1 MAILIGLSIAFALG
15 GLAYLGYEDEIDE
28 ARRLAEEND
37 IDLDDLDVSNFSTT
51 AEADADENTLD
62 VGLAPVKEQLTG
74 PTLAN
79 TLTDVEPPVAFEPEE
94 EQLVVELD
102 AGVDVEAFAQN
113 VFDPETDTTT
123 LTIGDNTVLSLIGDQ
138 TDISV
143 GFGTQAETQN
153 GLSPFDIVLVQ
164 NRLEAV

>member
-15 GLAYLGYEDEIDE
+15 GLAYLSYEDEINE
-28 ARRLAEEND
+28 ARRLAEDNN
-37 IDLDDLDVSNFSTT
+37 IDLDDLDVSNLSTA

-62 VGLAPVKEQLTG
+62 VDLALVKEQLTG
-74 PTLAN
+74 PTLAS